1 MEIQTHA
8 LFGRTGIKVYAE
20 RPTTIGNVLENT
32 VSLYPNKEALIFNEK
47 IKSYDQLDRES
58 EALAAGLQKCY
69 RIKKG
74 DRIATIV
81 GNCIEFPII
90 LFACAKLGAIMVP
103 INVKLAADEI
113 DYIIGHSKPAAIF
126 CQSDFTSILKDIS
139 NKHEKISPL
148 ETTIIYIDNQ
158 EDSRYSSLLTYLS
171 PLEHVQVS
179 EEDPAYILYTSGTTG
194 RPKGAVLSHIGVI
207 HSLINYQTTFLTDD
221 SMKTLIAIPLFHVT
235 GLIGQLLHMVYT
247 GGTTVILSRYQ
258 NEDYIKKVQQYK
270 INFLFNVPAIFIMM
284 STSPLFKQYSFDFV
298 KKVAFG
304 GAPIYQHT
312 LNMLRDSFPNASLHN
327 AYGATET
334 SSPATLMP
342 ISYPMS
348 KASSVGLPVK
358 VADLKVVNAKGNEC
372 PPNTEGELLIK
383 GPMVI
388 SEYWDNPE
396 ANKSNFINSYWLS
409 GDIAKIDEDGYVY
422 ILDRKK
428 DMINRGGEKIFS
440 IEVED
445 VLKGHPQVVEA
456 AVVGIP
462 DPVFGERVK
471 AYVVSTHLSMD
482 QMESLKGYCSQYLAK
497 YKIPEEFEL
506 IESLPRNASGK
517 ILKNSLRK

>member
-1 MEIQTHA
+1 MEIQERD
-8 LFGRTGIKVYAE
+8 LFGRAGIKVYSD
-20 RPTTIGNVLENT
+20 RPSTISDVLDNAI
-32 VSLYPNKEALIFNEK
+32 SLYRDKEALIFNETVK
-47 IKSYDQLDRES
+47 TYDQLEK
-58 EALAAGLQKCY
+58 EANALAAGLQKNGK
-69 RIKKG
+69 IKKG

-90 LFACAKLGAIMVP
+90 LFACAKLGAVMVP
-103 INVKLAADEI
+103 INVKLTADEI

-126 CQSDFTSILKDIS
+126 CQSEYTSILKDIANHNQAILPQS
-139 NKHEKISPL
+139 TNIF
-148 ETTIIYIDNQ
+148 YIGDH
-158 EDSRYSSLLTYLS
+158 EDSLFSSLLPHPDSLKS
-171 PLEHVQVS
+171 VPVNDV
-179 EEDPAYILYTSGTTG
+179 DPAYILYTSGTTG
-194 RPKGAVLSHIGVI
+194 RPKGAVLSHIGVL

-221 SMKTLIAIPLFHVT
+221 SMKTLIAVPLFHVT

-247 GGTTVILSRYQ
+247 GGTSVILSRYQ
-258 NEDYIKKVQQYK
+258 NEDYIKKTLHHK

-284 STSPLFKQYSFDFV
+284 STSPLFKKYSFDFV
-298 KKVAFG
+298 KKVAYG
-304 GAPIYQHT
+304 GAPIYQQT
-312 LNMLRDSFPNASLHN
+312 LNMLRESFPFASLHN

-358 VADLKVVNAKGNEC
+358 VADLKVVDASGKEC

-388 SEYWDNPE
+388 SEYWDNPD
-396 ANKSNFINSYWLS
+396 ANEINFIDGYWLS
-409 GDIAKIDEDGYVY
+409 GDIAKMDEDGYVY

-428 DMINRGGEKIFS
+428 DMINRAGEKIFS

-445 VLKGHPQVVEA
+445 VLKGHPEIMDA
-456 AVVGIP
+456 AVVSVP

-471 AYVVSTHLSMD
+471 AYIVSPQLSLEHLDSVK
-482 QMESLKGYCSQYLAK
+482 SYCSQYLAK
-497 YKIPEEFEL
+497 YKIPEEFEM
-506 IESLPRNASGK
+506 IETLPRNASGK